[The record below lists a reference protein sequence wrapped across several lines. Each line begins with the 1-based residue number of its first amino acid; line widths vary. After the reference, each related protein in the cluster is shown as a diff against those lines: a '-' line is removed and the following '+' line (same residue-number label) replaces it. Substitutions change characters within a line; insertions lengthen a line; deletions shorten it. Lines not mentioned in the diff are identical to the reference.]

1 MSPEG
6 RRNPAPPA
14 KAVDAHSTRSASRGR
29 HPLYPP
35 RSARLPETASR
46 PPHRHPRE
54 DGKDEAQGWRAPR
67 LQGARQRVKG
77 ARRDAHW
84 PAGRAPRAA
93 IAPTP
98 AATPAPAAS
107 RVQAAE
113 VQPAPHLISRR
124 VRAAAPQ
131 TNQCSSLAARRDA
144 GAAALHTIP
153 ARPPASPCVPEPRS
167 GFSLAS
173 RRTTEQPSCAP
184 SPLLRSF
191 LPPSLPPSLPRSRL
205 SPHLPRLPTPLP
217 STPPSPPTGGWGQ
230 KRCQSKERARTSSPP
245 LTSSP
250 AHRGERN
257 EREPIKME
265 EGRVTA

>member
-35 RSARLPETASR
+35 RSPRLPETASR

-153 ARPPASPCVPEPRS
+153 ARLSVRPGAPLGILPCEPPYYGATKLRSLPSSPLFSTSFAP
-167 GFSLAS
+167 SLA
-173 RRTTEQPSCAP
+173 
-184 SPLLRSF
+184 
-191 LPPSLPPSLPRSRL
+191 PSLPPISSSPSAAYPAPIHPSISSHRWVGTKALPIKRKG
-205 SPHLPRLPTPLP
+205 PHLLSAPYL
-217 STPPSPPTGGWGQ
+217 
-230 KRCQSKERARTSSPP
+230 
-245 LTSSP
+245 
-250 AHRGERN
+250 
-257 EREPIKME
+257 
-265 EGRVTA
+265 